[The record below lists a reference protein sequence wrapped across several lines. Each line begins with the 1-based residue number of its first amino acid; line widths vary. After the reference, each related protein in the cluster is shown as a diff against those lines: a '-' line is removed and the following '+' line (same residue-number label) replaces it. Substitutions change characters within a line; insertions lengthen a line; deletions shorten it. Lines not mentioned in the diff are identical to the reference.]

1 MGATGKNKLP
11 PRVNLFSSSNICES
25 TFWGSIFLGEKMV
38 EGEKCGDLHF
48 CEGGDEIHGLIVLF
62 SGFWL

>member
-1 MGATGKNKLP
+1 MGATGKKTLA
-11 PRVNLFSSSNICES
+11 PRVILFSSSNICES

-48 CEGGDEIHGLIVLF
+48 FCEGGGEIHGLIVLF
-62 SGFWL
+62 SGF